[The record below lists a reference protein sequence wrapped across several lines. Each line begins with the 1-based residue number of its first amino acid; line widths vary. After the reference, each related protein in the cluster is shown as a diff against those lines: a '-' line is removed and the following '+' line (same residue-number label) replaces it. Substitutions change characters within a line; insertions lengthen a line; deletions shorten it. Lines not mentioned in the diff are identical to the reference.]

1 MKVLNGAWVDL
12 GAARAAQKP
21 GYMCCRGVSS
31 CAGQRLHRRIEGTQA
46 LGIERLGP
54 ARSSAEACPCFFI
67 DSLSELPV
75 GAFNAACYNDARS
88 TLSSTCIDDGGEGKI
103 VGRNDYPNAKKEKKM
118 KKLCVTVLGLLA
130 FGVSAAWA
138 QDVSY
143 NFAKDAKFSDYKT
156 YKWVDLKGADEPNQI
171 TQNQIKAAIDAEL
184 GTKGLTK
191 TDSDDADLYVGMQTA
206 IGTEKQFTSFSSG
219 WGGGPGWGGGWYGGG
234 GMNTS
239 TTTGS
244 TSTIYIGQL
253 GVDMYDSK
261 NKDLVWRGRASK
273 TINPKAKPDKQEKNI
288 KKAVAKLLKNYPPKQ
303 S

>member
-1 MKVLNGAWVDL
+1 MKKLALLAVAL
-12 GAARAAQKP
+12 
-21 GYMCCRGVSS
+21 M
-31 CAGQRLHRRIEGTQA
+31 A
-46 LGIERLGP
+46 LGISV
-54 ARSSAEACPCFFI
+54 AR
-67 DSLSELPV
+67 
-75 GAFNAACYNDARS
+75 
-88 TLSSTCIDDGGEGKI
+88 
-103 VGRNDYPNAKKEKKM
+103 
-118 KKLCVTVLGLLA
+118 
-130 FGVSAAWA
+130 A

-156 YKWVDLKGADEPNQI
+156 YKWVDLKGAQEPNEI
-171 TQNQIKAAIDAEL
+171 TQNQIKTAIDSEL
-184 GTKGLTK
+184 AAKGLTK

-219 WGGGPGWGGGWYGGG
+219 WGMGPGWGGGWYGGG
-234 GMNTS
+234 MNST

-253 GVDMYDSK
+253 GVDMYDAK

-288 KKAVAKLLKNYPPKQ
+288 KKAVAKLMKNYPPKQ